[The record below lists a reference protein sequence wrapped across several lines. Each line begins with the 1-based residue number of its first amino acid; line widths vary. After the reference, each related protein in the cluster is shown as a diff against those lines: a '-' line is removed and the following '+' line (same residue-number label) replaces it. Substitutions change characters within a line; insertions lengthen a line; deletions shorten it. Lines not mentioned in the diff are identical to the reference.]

1 MMCCTNESGPAG
13 DEATLVPVT
22 AGQALRTLLAL
33 AVGLP
38 VSASAQQ
45 QQHEVNAA
53 PDYLAS
59 HTLLASNQRYRLLA
73 VFLI

>member
-13 DEATLVPVT
+13 DEATLVTVA
-22 AGQALRTLLAL
+22 AGQALRMLLAL

-38 VSASAQQ
+38 INAAVLQP
-45 QQHEVNAA
+45 QHEVNAA

>member
-13 DEATLVPVT
+13 DEAALVPVA

-33 AVGLP
+33 AVDLP
-38 VSASAQQ
+38 VSAAAQQ
-45 QQHEVNAA
+45 PQHEVNAA

-59 HTLLASNQRYRLLA
+59 HTLLASNQRYRWLA